1 MISNFVFHNA
11 MNISKHRRR
20 SIQPLAT
27 LVLSVAALAM
37 LWPASKA
44 FAGKYNPVLDYGS
57 KAPAWKDLPGV
68 DGKKHSLD
76 DLKKSDVVVVVFTC
90 NSCDYAVEY
99 EDRII
104 AFAKKYSA
112 ADSGV
117 SVVAI
122 NVNRIEEDSLPAMK
136 KRAAKRKFPFMYLF
150 DESQK
155 IANDYGAIRTP
166 EFFVLDKNRKIAYM
180 GAFDDS
186 TDASKVKKVYVED
199 AIAAV
204 KSGKKPKVE
213 ETVAIGCRIR
223 FERRRRKRR

>member
-1 MISNFVFHNA
+1 M
-11 MNISKHRRR
+11 
-20 SIQPLAT
+20 
-27 LVLSVAALAM
+27 
-37 LWPASKA
+37 
-44 FAGKYNPVLDYGS
+44 
-57 KAPAWKDLPGV
+57 
-68 DGKKHSLD
+68 
-76 DLKKSDVVVVVFTC
+76 VVVFTC